1 MNFTASSNN
10 IVKNY
15 YEDTPDGEQR
25 VDKARGI
32 WDGLWD
38 FGDPNRHFQSLN
50 LTYKLPFNYL
60 PYLSFIDANFS
71 YTGDFSWQ
79 RGSDILAEVQNDVGD
94 VLGIVNTVQN
104 VNSKA
109 INGSIS
115 TSRLYQILGLK
126 NKRKGVQR
134 LPQRQQPLDTAKAKK
149 PKKKRKALIQVVNV
163 LNTLKRLQ
171 FSYTENNGQVLP
183 GYLPKVGLVGTLQPT
198 AAFTFGSQADV
209 RYEAAK
215 QGWLTDFPNFNQPFT
230 QVHNSQLNLTGQL
243 DFGKGLLI
251 DLNAERNF
259 SESITENFNVVNQE
273 YVPLNTNVFGN
284 FGTST
289 LLIKTAFRRS
299 RGQASPYFD
308 AFRVNRLTIAE
319 RLALERGGSI
329 GERDEE
335 GYPLGYGKTNSKL
348 WFLHF

>member
-1 MNFTASSNN
+1 M
-10 IVKNY
+10 
-15 YEDTPDGEQR
+15 
-25 VDKARGI
+25 DKARGI

-134 LPQRQQPLDTAKAKK
+134 LHNVNNPLILQKQRNPRKK
-149 PKKKRKALIQVVNV
+149 EK
-163 LNTLKRLQ
+163 
-171 FSYTENNGQVLP
+171 
-183 GYLPKVGLVGTLQPT
+183 
-198 AAFTFGSQADV
+198 
-209 RYEAAK
+209 
-215 QGWLTDFPNFNQPFT
+215 
-230 QVHNSQLNLTGQL
+230 H
-243 DFGKGLLI
+243 
-251 DLNAERNF
+251 
-259 SESITENFNVVNQE
+259 
-273 YVPLNTNVFGN
+273 
-284 FGTST
+284 
-289 LLIKTAFRRS
+289 
-299 RGQASPYFD
+299 
-308 AFRVNRLTIAE
+308 
-319 RLALERGGSI
+319 
-329 GERDEE
+329 
-335 GYPLGYGKTNSKL
+335 
-348 WFLHF
+348 

>member
-1 MNFTASSNN
+1 MRWLSEVNFNPVPANISISTNINRLFNNQRFREVYLEGVDANNQLSLPNLQQRNFLFDWTYSLNHNLTRSLRMNFTASSNN

-79 RGSDILAEVQNDVGD
+79 RGSDILAEVQNDLGD

-109 INGSIS
+109 INVSIS
-115 TSRLYQILGLK
+115 TSSLYQILGLK

-183 GYLPKVGLVGTLQPT
+183 GYLPKVGLVGTHNPQCLHFWP
-198 AAFTFGSQADV
+198 SDV

-215 QGWLTDFPNFNQPFT
+215 Q
-230 QVHNSQLNLTGQL
+230 S
-243 DFGKGLLI
+243 
-251 DLNAERNF
+251 
-259 SESITENFNVVNQE
+259 
-273 YVPLNTNVFGN
+273 Y
-284 FGTST
+284 
-289 LLIKTAFRRS
+289 
-299 RGQASPYFD
+299 
-308 AFRVNRLTIAE
+308 
-319 RLALERGGSI
+319 
-329 GERDEE
+329 
-335 GYPLGYGKTNSKL
+335 
-348 WFLHF
+348 